1 MAHITS
7 IGASKFTTLDFVP
20 NTADS
25 ANSTSGALH
34 ALFAS
39 NSTAILAASAAT
51 DETPESAVKHVGN
64 IREFPSLGTPANIV
78 NVPVYGQSSSSQVSG
93 QSDAPSL
100 EFTLNYVPSTH
111 ANLDVLR
118 KANTRLCFRV
128 RITDAAITVDGND
141 VMTADNADKF
151 ADFYFFGTIASF
163 EISPS
168 LSDSLQANI
177 ALTIEGDFSGP
188 FSLEA
193 AASTSTYALP
203 A

>member
-7 IGASKFTTLDFVP
+7 IGASKFTTLDFVE
-20 NTADS
+20 NTANDAKS
-25 ANSTSGALH
+25 AAVDLH
-34 ALFAS
+34 ALFAD
-39 NSTAILAASAAT
+39 NSVTILATELPT
-51 DETPESAVKHVGN
+51 DETIVAEVKHVGN

-78 NVPVYGQSSSSQVSG
+78 NVPVYGQATSSQVSG

-100 EFTLNYVPSTH
+100 EFTVNYVPSAH

-118 KANTRLCFRV
+118 KANTRLCYRV
-128 RITDAAITVDGND
+128 RITDAD
-141 VMTADNADKF
+141 VTTDAAGVLTADNVDKF

-168 LSDSLQANI
+168 LSDSLQATI
-177 ALTIEGDFSGP
+177 AVTIEGDFNGP
-188 FSLEA
+188 FSLVA
-193 AASTSTYALP
+193 DITTSTYALP

>member
-7 IGASKFTTLDFVP
+7 IGASKFTTLDYIA
-20 NTADS
+20 NTAND
-25 ANSTSGALH
+25 ANSSAGDLH
-34 ALFAS
+34 ALFCD
-39 NSTAILAASAAT
+39 NSATILATDTAT
-51 DETPESAVKHVGN
+51 DETVVSGVAHVGN

-78 NVPVYGQSSSSQVSG
+78 NVPVYGQSASSQVAG

-100 EFTLNYVPSTH
+100 EFTVNYVPSAH
-111 ANLDVLR
+111 AALDTLR
-118 KANTRLCFRV
+118 KNNTRICFRV
-128 RITDAAITVDGND
+128 RISDADITKDADGI
-141 VMTADNADKF
+141 MLADNADKF

-168 LSDSLQANI
+168 LSDSLQATI

-193 AASTSTYALP
+193 DTSTSTYALP